1 MTPRWIPVTLDSR
14 AFRLLARIAL
24 MTPFWLQGARDAT
37 HWPQTV
43 QLMRHFGLQP
53 PELFGVATVMIL
65 IVGSVL
71 VIVGGR
77 WTWISAG
84 AMALFTAAT
93 IPVAHPFW
101 KLEGDAKLTEIAIV
115 QEHISI
121 IGGMMLAAILSHRR
135 QWVESE

>member
-1 MTPRWIPVTLDSR
+1 MTPSWIPLVLDSR
-14 AFRLLARIAL
+14 AFRLFARIAL

-43 QLMRHFGLQP
+43 VLMKHFGLYP
-53 PELFGVATVMIL
+53 PELFGVFTVMIC

-84 AMALFTAAT
+84 ALAIFTAAT

-101 KLEGDAKLTEIAIV
+101 KLHSDARLTEIATV

-121 IGGMMLAAILSHRR
+121 IGGTAVSQVQR
-135 QWVESE
+135 